1 MDADAESNRVEQSD
15 GKTATVWGA
24 FANWNTRNIPTRLS
38 SITCI
43 CCTDVFVERIG
54 STGCLSFEE
63 KDVHKKVCRLHDG
76 IRNICFATKCTIKSR
91 MI

>member
-1 MDADAESNRVEQSD
+1 MDADAETNRVELSD
-15 GKTATVWGA
+15 GKTAIVWGA
-24 FANWNTRNIPTRLS
+24 FANWDTRNIPKRLS
-38 SITCI
+38 SVTFI
-43 CCTDVFVERIG
+43 CCTDVFVHIG

-76 IRNICFATKCTIKSR
+76 IRNICFVIKCKIKSR

>member
-1 MDADAESNRVEQSD
+1 MMELSD

-24 FANWNTRNIPTRLS
+24 FANWDRRNIPTRLS
-38 SITCI
+38 GITCI
-43 CCTDVFVERIG
+43 CCMHVFVERIG

-63 KDVHKKVCRLHDG
+63 KDVHKKVCRLHEG
-76 IRNICFATKCTIKSR
+76 IRNICFVIKCKIKSR

>member
-15 GKTATVWGA
+15 GKTAIVWGA
-24 FANWNTRNIPTRLS
+24 FANWDARNIPKRLS
-38 SITCI
+38 SVTFI
-43 CCTDVFVERIG
+43 CCTDVFVHIG
-54 STGCLSFEE
+54 STGCLSFEQ

-76 IRNICFATKCTIKSR
+76 IRNICFATKCEMKSR

>member
-38 SITCI
+38 SVTFI

-76 IRNICFATKCTIKSR
+76 IRNICLGTKCKIKSR